1 MGFTQLLQI
10 GGLDPVDA
18 VIDVNASHRRRMPD
32 TVCFP
37 SGRVHVRDPSP
48 LGRSRRE
55 PGPGSRSSAAII
67 VDSPRLADQQASGQS
82 REFTGA
88 VVISDAALA
97 EAVGVRLRLVAEPRR
112 TVRREWFDTFDW
124 RLHRAGLTLERAT
137 GTPGDAARL
146 LLRGSAGN
154 LLQVAT
160 LPDGEVIGSDTH
172 EGFALDTVV
181 PSGPLRRRLAPV
193 VQMRAL
199 LTLAR
204 LTSKV
209 RTFRAA
215 DGRAKTVARITVEE
229 SAGQAT
235 KSPPLMCRLSV
246 VPVRGYVDQ
255 TDQLVRRLT
264 AQPGLRPSSGGP
276 LVQALAVAG
285 RCPGDYTGQL
295 DLTLESAMPAQ
306 AAIQAI
312 LSRLLDIAESNTP
325 GVIADLD
332 SEFLHDLRVSVRRAR
347 TALKLLGDALPA
359 GEGDCL
365 MAELKW
371 IGDLTTPT
379 RDLDCQLLAL
389 TSEGA
394 RGPKADDL
402 LPFKVYLLAHRQRT
416 QKALVR
422 GLRSE
427 RWSLACQR
435 WRALATAHI
444 DGAGELETE
453 IGARPIGQV
462 AGPRI
467 ARAYRRARR
476 LGDSIPEG
484 SPGTDLH
491 LLRKC
496 CKELRYLLEF
506 FAAILSDRPSRS
518 VLTQLRALQDCLG
531 DVQDTEVLHAA
542 IVALADG
549 TSTEAGLSAATLIA
563 VGRFDDRLELR
574 QRQARAQFSERFDRF
589 AARRTRT
596 HVADLTTVSS
606 APTGRR

>member
-1 MGFTQLLQI
+1 MI
-10 GGLDPVDA
+10 MV
-18 VIDVNASHRRRMPD
+18 
-32 TVCFP
+32 
-37 SGRVHVRDPSP
+37 
-48 LGRSRRE
+48 
-55 PGPGSRSSAAII
+55 
-67 VDSPRLADQQASGQS
+67 SPRPADHQGSARS
-82 REFTGA
+82 REFTSA

-97 EAVGVRLRLVAEPRR
+97 DALGERLQLVAEPPR

-124 RLHRAGLTLERAT
+124 RLHRAGLTLERET
-137 GTPGDAARL
+137 GTPGDMDRL

-160 LPDGEVIGSDTH
+160 LPDGEVIGSDTRD
-172 EGFALDTVV
+172 GFALDTVV
-181 PSGPLRRRLAPV
+181 PSGPMRRRLAPV

-199 LTLAR
+199 LTL
-204 LTSKV
+204 V
-209 RTFRAA
+209 RFTAQVRIFRAV
-215 DGRAKTVARITVEE
+215 DVRAKTVARITVEQ

-235 KSPPLMCRLSV
+235 NSPPLMCRLSV
-246 VPVRGYVDQ
+246 VPVRGYDDQ
-255 TDQLVRRLT
+255 ADRLAHRLT

-276 LVQALAVAG
+276 LLQALAVVG

-295 DLTLESAMPAQ
+295 DLTLQSTMPAQ

-312 LSRLLDIAESNTP
+312 LSRLLDIAEANAP

-359 GEGDCL
+359 DEVDSL

-389 TSEGA
+389 TSAGA

-402 LPFKVYLLAHRQRT
+402 LPYQAHVRARRQHT

-427 RWSLACQR
+427 RWSLACRR
-435 WRALATAHI
+435 WRALATAGL
-444 DGAGELETE
+444 DGAGELSTK
-453 IGARPIGQV
+453 IGARPIGEV

-491 LLRKC
+491 RLRKC

-506 FAAILSDRPSRS
+506 FAPILSDRPSRS

-531 DVQDTEVLHAA
+531 DVQDTEVLRAA
-542 IVALADG
+542 IDALADG

-563 VGRFDDRLELR
+563 MGRFDDRLEFR
-574 QRQARAQFSERFDRF
+574 QRQARAQFADSFERF
-589 AARRTRT
+589 AARRTQR
-596 HVADLTTVSS
+596 HVADLTTFSP
-606 APTGRR
+606 APTGRS